1 MKLEIG
7 EFNAHVNA
15 QRKLPIKKLE
25 SLAHCR
31 CNDWKIIKQQG
42 T

>member
-1 MKLEIG
+1 MKWEIG

-25 SLAHCR
+25 IAGALSL
-31 CNDWKIIKQQG
+31 
-42 T
+42 